1 MSVHQF
7 SAKAGLPPR
16 KSFSATSSVRER
28 AAGGRGIWWLSP
40 CGLILGLL
48 IPIFL
53 VILLL
58 GEINSPGMTVRGI
71 RFLNWKYSLLG
82 IAIMLL
88 MALTAYIGQ
97 QIDLKGHGEIKDR
110 NWSLP
115 AWILGLVT
123 LFAYLYWFRQI
134 LFSPATLFGVLTGSI
149 FMGRDQIAATAGVSS
164 LANFMPAF
172 FSLISYLLA
181 TKPERVSVRLRILAA
196 TLVVLTIFR
205 VFVWAERLALIELA
219 VAVSVPVLCAFISKN
234 PGRWR
239 RVALILPLIALP
251 LLILYFGVAEYF
263 RSWQSDFYRGKMP
276 FWEFV
281 LGRFGSYYYTSL
293 NNGVG
298 LLETQAWPTYQY
310 ENVLMFLHKAPWLVG
325 AIFRY
330 YMELDGPALSLF
342 LNRYA
347 DLEFNNP
354 SGIYSVIFD
363 VGVPWALIYFSLI
376 GFFSGVMYRSLLAGQ
391 ARGVLLYPMCF
402 VMLLEVYR
410 YPYFGTSRAFTTTI
424 GVALALFLLRKAKAS
439 T

>member
-1 MSVHQF
+1 MRIEQD
-7 SAKAGLPPR
+7 
-16 KSFSATSSVRER
+16 
-28 AAGGRGIWWLSP
+28 GRRGVWWLSP

-53 VILLL
+53 AILLL

-71 RFLNWKYSLLG
+71 RFLNWKYSLAG
-82 IAIMLL
+82 IGIMLL
-88 MALTAYIGQ
+88 MALMAYIGQ
-97 QIDLKGHGEIKDR
+97 QIDLKGNGDIKDR
-110 NWSLP
+110 DWATP
-115 AWILGLVT
+115 AWILGSVT
-123 LFAYLYWFRQI
+123 LFAYFYWFRQI
-134 LFSPATLFGVLTGSI
+134 LFSPSTLLGVLTGSI
-149 FMGRDQIAATAGVSS
+149 VMGRDQLSATAGVSS

-181 TKPERVSVRLRILAA
+181 TNPERVSKKLRGLAIILVA
-196 TLVVLTIFR
+196 LTVFR

-219 VAVSVPVLCAFISKN
+219 VSVAVPVLCALIHKN
-234 PGRWR
+234 PSRWKKL
-239 RVALILPLIALP
+239 AFFLPLIALP

-263 RSWQSDFYRGKMP
+263 RSWQSDFYRGKLP

-298 LLETQAWPTYQY
+298 MLETQKWPTYQF
-310 ENVLMFLHKAPWLVG
+310 ENVLMFMHKAPWLIG

-330 YMELDGPALSLF
+330 YMELNGPSLSLF

-354 SGIYSVIFD
+354 SGLYSVVFD
-363 VGVPWALIYFSLI
+363 VGIPWSLIYFSVI

-391 ARGVLLYPMCF
+391 ARGVFFYPLCF

-410 YPYFGTSRAFTTTI
+410 YPYFGTSRAFTTII
-424 GVALALFLLRKAKAS
+424 GVFLALFLLKRGGKSLRDDA
-439 T
+439 

>member
-1 MSVHQF
+1 MPVPDVAV
-7 SAKAGLPPR
+7 SASSPPNRGGLTLLASKARTIP
-16 KSFSATSSVRER
+16 
-28 AAGGRGIWWLSP
+28 RGIWWLSP
-40 CGLILGLL
+40 SGLIIGLL

-53 VILLL
+53 IILLL

-71 RFLNWKYSLLG
+71 RFLNWKYSVAG

-88 MALTAYIGQ
+88 MALMAYIGQ
-97 QIDLKGHGEIKDR
+97 QIDLRGHGEIKGR
-110 NWSLP
+110 RWVGA
-115 AWILGLVT
+115 AWFLGLVT

-149 FMGRDQIAATAGVSS
+149 VMGRDQIAATAGVSS

-172 FSLISYLLA
+172 FSLVSYLLA
-181 TKPERVSVRLRILAA
+181 TDPKKVSMRLRVLVV

-205 VFVWAERLALIELA
+205 VFVWAERLALIELSVA
-219 VAVSVPVLCAFISKN
+219 VAVPVLCALISRN
-234 PGRWR
+234 PNRWR
-239 RVALILPLIALP
+239 KIALFLP
-251 LLILYFGVAEYF
+251 FFALPVLIFYFGLAEYF
-263 RSWQSDFYRGKMP
+263 RSWQSDFYRGKLP

-298 LLETQAWPTYQY
+298 LLETQAWPTYQF

-325 AIFRY
+325 AVFRY
-330 YMELDGPALSLF
+330 YMELNGPSLSIF

-354 SGIYSVIFD
+354 SGIYAVIFD
-363 VGVPWALIYFSLI
+363 LGVPLALVYFSVI
-376 GFFSGVMYRSLLAGQ
+376 AFFSGVMYRSLLAGQ

-402 VMLLEVYR
+402 VMLLEIYR
-410 YPYFGTSRAFTTTI
+410 YPYFGTSRAFTTII
-424 GVALALFLLRKAKAS
+424 GVLVALYLLKGKRVGL
-439 T
+439 